1 MPTSSNKARKTTT
14 TPSNV
19 SNPTL
24 TQNQLI
30 DHRPHFL
37 PPPPPSSYQALQPVV
52 SSAQL
57 QSLQPV
63 PPQAPAPPQAF
74 FPPPTTQPVCSVLLS
89 DENFDPRFQV
99 NVVAVVARDTIV
111 PAHQSVTVDTN
122 LVFNQINNFAVY
134 FSALPVFLNVSNDV
148 PYTPKND
155 YFLKPQNQMRLRVNL
170 INASDTDFSLAES
183 TTLGNVILFPYENFS
198 QHYAN

>member
-1 MPTSSNKARKTTT
+1 MC
-14 TPSNV
+14 
-19 SNPTL
+19 TL
-24 TQNQLI
+24 
-30 DHRPHFL
+30 
-37 PPPPPSSYQALQPVV
+37 
-52 SSAQL
+52 
-57 QSLQPV
+57 
-63 PPQAPAPPQAF
+63 
-74 FPPPTTQPVCSVLLS
+74 LLS

-99 NVVAVVARDTIV
+99 NVVAVVARDTMV

-122 LVFNQINNFAVY
+122 LVLNQINNFAVY

-155 YFLKPQNQMRLRVNL
+155 YFLKPQTQMRLRVTL

-198 QHYAN
+198 EHYAN

>member
-1 MPTSSNKARKTTT
+1 MC
-14 TPSNV
+14 
-19 SNPTL
+19 TL
-24 TQNQLI
+24 
-30 DHRPHFL
+30 
-37 PPPPPSSYQALQPVV
+37 
-52 SSAQL
+52 
-57 QSLQPV
+57 
-63 PPQAPAPPQAF
+63 
-74 FPPPTTQPVCSVLLS
+74 LLS

-155 YFLKPQNQMRLRVNL
+155 YFLKPQNQMRLRVTL

-198 QHYAN
+198 EHYAN

>member
-1 MPTSSNKARKTTT
+1 MGSHYRMRRVKGCDKTT
-14 TPSNV
+14 
-19 SNPTL
+19 
-24 TQNQLI
+24 QQLWVT
-30 DHRPHFL
+30 DDPRWTRQTRRAA
-37 PPPPPSSYQALQPVV
+37 SS
-52 SSAQL
+52 S
-57 QSLQPV
+57 
-63 PPQAPAPPQAF
+63 
-74 FPPPTTQPVCSVLLS
+74 PPPTTQSVCSVLLS